1 VGDGEFGCPASFE
14 DGLAA
19 HLLDAHLPL
28 ASSGG
33 LDDHL
38 PWHQAYI
45 RPEAVWEWQH
55 SDARCHV
62 DLAEVCWEDVI
73 M

>member
-1 VGDGEFGCPASFE
+1 MGDGEFWPASFE

-38 PWHQAYI
+38 PRHRA
-45 RPEAVWEWQH
+45 
-55 SDARCHV
+55 
-62 DLAEVCWEDVI
+62 
-73 M
+73 